1 MLQGLRKFMD
11 RSAYPFN
18 KEVETIKR
26 NQSKSTNLIAEINT
40 ELKAM
45 NSKLNNVEEWTSDL
59 EDRIMEVT
67 QLKQQTER
75 Q

>member
-26 NQSKSTNLIAEINT
+26 NQSKLTNLIAEINT

-45 NSKLNNVEEWTSDL
+45 NSKLNNVEE
-59 EDRIMEVT
+59 
-67 QLKQQTER
+67 
-75 Q
+75 

>member
-11 RSAYPFN
+11 RSVYPFN

-26 NQSKSTNLIAEINT
+26 NQSKLTNLIAEINT
-40 ELKAM
+40 ELKVM
-45 NSKLNNVEEWTSDL
+45 NSKLNNIEEWTSDL